1 MPPAPSLYF
10 LVEMQM
16 MPQFASSLFSFF
28 CELCV
33 VSGKSMREAEI
44 SICRLLDVL
53 TSSPGRF
60 QLRLPLQ
67 NMLRQV
73 RGSWHKTVAS
83 VGRTFSF
90 VGATLVVN
98 TVEES
103 FSQRH
108 NPPKRQPTQNESVL
122 ECKRLHLWNNRSS
135 ITTKMDITPQFLAA
149 AMVLVTVSSGLRP
162 PRSYYRRS
170 YFSSVAPVS
179 GHGAGPVPG
188 PVRLGPAGY
197 LRADL
202 QTNESKHR
210 PLSKKYPKKTHYR
223 PYGSVSCG

>member
-103 FSQRH
+103 FHKDIIPLKGS
-108 NPPKRQPTQNESVL
+108 PLKMKV
-122 ECKRLHLWNNRSS
+122 CWN
-135 ITTKMDITPQFLAA
+135 
-149 AMVLVTVSSGLRP
+149 
-162 PRSYYRRS
+162 
-170 YFSSVAPVS
+170 VS
-179 GHGAGPVPG
+179 GCTCGIIGLQLPLKWILPHSSW
-188 PVRLGPAGY
+188 L
-197 LRADL
+197 LRW
-202 QTNESKHR
+202 
-210 PLSKKYPKKTHYR
+210 
-223 PYGSVSCG
+223 CW